1 MDKVKTFFRENI
13 YMNLFLCFFKVG
25 IVTIG
30 GGMAMV
36 PLLQEKICDK
46 YKWMSDEEILDCI
59 AVSQGLPGVIAINM
73 ATYVGYFKKGLRG
86 AIVTTIGVILP
97 SFVIII
103 LVVCFLEEVGGNP
116 YIGGMLEG
124 VKAAATG
131 LIAYAACKMGQQ
143 TLKGVFQWAIAVAA
157 FLSIGVFGVN
167 AGWVIL
173 AGILAGEIYFTVG
186 RAKQEKSAKEL
197 KDGAKEE
204 EKNGIDS

>member
-1 MDKVKTFFRENI
+1 MSKVKTFFRENI
-13 YMNLFLCFFKVG
+13 YINLFLCFFKVG
-25 IVTIG
+25 IVTVG

-46 YKWMSDEEILDCI
+46 YKWMSNTEILDCI

-73 ATYVGYFKKGLRG
+73 ATYVGYFKKGFLG
-86 AIVTTIGVILP
+86 AVVTTIGVILP

-116 YIGGMLEG
+116 YIGGFLEG

-131 LIAYAACKMGQQ
+131 LIAYAAWKMGQQ
-143 TLKGVFQWAIAVAA
+143 TLNGVFQWTVAILA
-157 FLSIGVFGVN
+157 FLTIGILGVN

-173 AGILAGEIYFTVG
+173 AGILIGEIYFTI
-186 RAKQEKSAKEL
+186 KET
-197 KDGAKEE
+197 KKKTTKEAKEE
-204 EKNGIDS
+204 KQNGNDN

>member
-1 MDKVKTFFRENI
+1 MGKVKTFFKESI
-13 YMNLFLCFFKVG
+13 YVNLFLCFFKVG
-25 IVTIG
+25 IVTVG

-36 PLLQEKICDK
+36 PLLQEKICEK

-73 ATYVGYFKKGLRG
+73 ATYVGYFKKGFLG
-86 AIVTTIGVILP
+86 ALVATVGVILP

-103 LVVCFLEEVGGNP
+103 LVVCFLEEVGDNP

-143 TLKGVFQWAIAVAA
+143 TLRGVFQWVVAVLA
-157 FLSIGVFGVN
+157 FLTIGLFGVN

-173 AGILAGEIYFTVG
+173 AGILVGEIYFTAG
-186 RAKQEKSAKEL
+186 KAKED
-197 KDGAKEE
+197 K
-204 EKNGIDS
+204 KNGTDS